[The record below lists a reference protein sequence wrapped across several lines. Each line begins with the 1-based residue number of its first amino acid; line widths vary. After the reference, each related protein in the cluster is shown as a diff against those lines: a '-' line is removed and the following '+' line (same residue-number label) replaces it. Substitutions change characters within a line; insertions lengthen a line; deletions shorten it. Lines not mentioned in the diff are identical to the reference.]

1 MLHQD
6 SLSNSN
12 IKMLNYVLDYIPY
25 IILVL
30 CLIYPF
36 RTIIYNKFQA
46 FFTKKNDIDIASA
59 GGFIPFL
66 RMLHAKQG
74 KIVTS
79 NLPYENTISVVDSEV
94 MKATLHI
101 GDRPIEIFKFAEPL
115 LGEDN
120 FQIYNAERALK
131 LRKVLGPALGQEV
144 LAIKYDSM
152 RNVGIHFIKRWE
164 EYLNSQNSV
173 IIKMQ
178 EQCLEF
184 ALRATSKVLLSDETP
199 QDFDFKKFRQ
209 YYDAMLI
216 GLFDKQ
222 FGLIDNIHE
231 NDFQQSLDSYRIML
245 NKLINDRKNRNMKT
259 ENIEKPIHVKDFFDI
274 LITENDPDTGC
285 PFSDEKI
292 RSIISGNLTA
302 GYHSTGVVIPYT
314 LFALTQN
321 PDVKAKLQNE
331 IDDVLKGRL
340 PTLEDLSQL
349 DYLTQVVKESLRVY
363 PPGTFFARLVKT
375 DTVRPKTVEN
385 FQLQADNTT
394 ILYCIPLYHENP
406 SYFVN
411 PKKFDP
417 SRFSRENIKNIK
429 PNTYCP
435 FGFGVRICPAE
446 RLAMVIIKMM
456 VCLIVQKFDLEL
468 AMEIKDM
475 QREEKFAVIAKN
487 DILIKLTSRNGI
499 KA

>member
-6 SLSNSN
+6 SFSNLN
-12 IKMLNYVLDYIPY
+12 IKMLNYILDYIPY

-36 RTIIYNKFQA
+36 RIIIYNKFQA
-46 FFTKKNDIDIASA
+46 FFTNKNDIDIASA

-74 KIVTS
+74 NMVTS
-79 NLPYENTISVVDSEV
+79 NLPYENTISVVNSEII
-94 MKATLHI
+94 KATLHI
-101 GDRPIEIFKFAEPL
+101 GDRPIEIFKFAEAL

-120 FQIYNAERALK
+120 FQVYNAERALK

-144 LAIKYDSM
+144 FATKYDKM
-152 RNVGIHFIKRWE
+152 RNIGIHLIQRWE
-164 EYLNSQNSV
+164 ENLNSQNSV

-184 ALRATSKVLLSDETP
+184 ALRVISKVLLSDEIP
-199 QDFDFKKFRQ
+199 QDFDFKKFKQ
-209 YYDAMLI
+209 SYDAMLG

-222 FGLIDNIHE
+222 FGLLDDIHE
-231 NDFQQSLDSYRIML
+231 NDFQQSLDSYHIML
-245 NKLINDRKNRNMKT
+245 NELTNNRKNRNMET
-259 ENIEKPIHVKDFFDI
+259 ENIEKSTHVKDFFDI
-274 LITENDPDTGC
+274 LITENDPDTGY
-285 PFSDEKI
+285 PFSDEKK
-292 RSIISGNLTA
+292 RSLMSEYLTA
-302 GYHSTGVVIPYT
+302 GYHTTGVAIPFT

-321 PDVKAKLQNE
+321 PDVKTRLQNE
-331 IDDVLKGRL
+331 IDD
-340 PTLEDLSQL
+340 L
-349 DYLTQVVKESLRVY
+349 DYLTQVVKESLRLY
-363 PPGTFFARLVKT
+363 TPGTFCARLVKT
-375 DTVRPKTVEN
+375 DSVRPKTVEN
-385 FQLQADNTT
+385 FQLKADNTT

-435 FGFGVRICPAE
+435 FGFGARICPGE
-446 RLAMVIIKMM
+446 RLAMIDIKMM
-456 VCLIVQKFDLEL
+456 VCMIVQKFDLEL
-468 AMEIKDM
+468 AMEMKDVQM
-475 QREEKFAVIAKN
+475 EEKFAVMAKN

-499 KA
+499 KG